1 MDNKPKTQTDSQDV
15 QPPVA
20 VSPPTF
26 TQENINS
33 PHVIQAKP
41 SSRWKVTLR
50 ILFILSV
57 MGVIAPIA
65 GAILF
70 FLIWEEQFP
79 AQIGFIGTALLMIM
93 VIGFGAAIV
102 NIAVSIKY
110 LYRFHPK
117 GSKLIICMMLI
128 VISSLIVALL
138 GYILVLDAIR
148 YL

>member
-1 MDNKPKTQTDSQDV
+1 
-15 QPPVA
+15 
-20 VSPPTF
+20 
-26 TQENINS
+26 
-33 PHVIQAKP
+33 
-41 SSRWKVTLR
+41 
-50 ILFILSV
+50 

-70 FLIWEEQFP
+70 FLIWEGQFP
-79 AQIGFIGTALLMIM
+79 AQIGFIGTALFVIM
-93 VIGFGAAIV
+93 VIGFGAAIG

-128 VISSLIVALL
+128 ITSSLIVALL